1 MPRAIHEPGTQVGS
15 GFIKAHIMRFTLS
28 FLRIPVLLL
37 GGAAGALPAL
47 AQETGLSAQH
57 TACMDKAGGV
67 TLSMVECMVSEHGRQ
82 DKRLN
87 TVYHALMT
95 ELPPPRKK
103 QLQAAQRLWLQ
114 YREANCSFY
123 QDPEGGSLARVAAN
137 SCMLQ
142 MTAQRAQELTAL
154 KPMR

>member
-1 MPRAIHEPGTQVGS
+1 MHLPLPFPS
-15 GFIKAHIMRFTLS
+15 S
-28 FLRIPVLLL
+28 LRSSLLL
-37 GGAAGALPAL
+37 LCGAAAVLPAL
-47 AQETGLSAQH
+47 AQDSEMSAQY

-67 TLSMVECMVSEHGRQ
+67 TLSMVECIVAEHGRQ

-87 TVYHALMT
+87 TVYTALMAAL
-95 ELPPPRKK
+95 EPPRKK

-123 QDPEGGSLARVAAN
+123 MDPEGGSLARVAAN
-137 SCMLQ
+137 SCQLQ
-142 MTAQRAQELTAL
+142 MTAQRAQELAGL

>member
-1 MPRAIHEPGTQVGS
+1 
-15 GFIKAHIMRFTLS
+15 MRFTLPS
-28 FLRIPVLLL
+28 LNSLRSSLLLL
-37 GGAAGALPAL
+37 GCAAGALPAL
-47 AQETGLSAQH
+47 AQDSGLSAQY

-67 TLSMVECMVSEHGRQ
+67 TLSMVECIVAEHGRQ

-87 TVYHALMT
+87 TVYSTLMA
-95 ELPPPRKK
+95 ELEPQRKK

-123 QDPEGGSLARVAAN
+123 MDPEGGSLARVAAN
-137 SCMLQ
+137 SCQLQ
-142 MTAQRAQELTAL
+142 MTAQRAQELAGL